1 MHVPYE
7 SVTPLLLMHPKET
20 LLGIHPV
27 RYQWHVHSSFLCS
40 GERKKK
46 ASEVVN
52 RRMKEYVHH
61 VLGYICENV

>member
-1 MHVPYE
+1 
-7 SVTPLLLMHPKET
+7 MHPKET

-46 ASEVVN
+46 ASEVVT